1 MLKLTSG
8 CHATTGKEE
17 GSGIFVMMDATKMV
31 DNYHMCW
38 TGILAPAL
46 TIGLVV
52 PSRKSSEV
60 VHQHQETDH
69 VRALFL
75 QRRWEGSV
83 RDRFRTLKAMR
94 RSWKRRTWRRWS
106 TFRRLGGAPF
116 CLFPERGIFS
126 RVVSYLSCGYNTS
139 CARGS
144 GSGWAVRAWDAPRS
158 PCSQES
164 PHKMSRK
171 SKSGQ

>member
-1 MLKLTSG
+1 MGVYVGLDSPDSIGLILVHHKDLAERLRSGLRAKQQGEFCRRAGEKTLLTSG
-8 CHATTGKEE
+8 CHETTGKEV
-17 GSGIFVMMDATKMV
+17 GGGIFVMMDATRMV

-94 RSWKRRTWRRWS
+94 RSWQCRTWRRWS

-116 CLFPERGIFS
+116 CVFLE
-126 RVVSYLSCGYNTS
+126 
-139 CARGS
+139 
-144 GSGWAVRAWDAPRS
+144 
-158 PCSQES
+158 
-164 PHKMSRK
+164 
-171 SKSGQ
+171 

>member
-1 MLKLTSG
+1 MVETIT
-8 CHATTGKEE
+8 CTG
-17 GSGIFVMMDATKMV
+17 
-31 DNYHMCW
+31 

-106 TFRRLGGAPF
+106 TFRRLGGGPF
-116 CLFPERGIFS
+116 CLFLERGIFYS
-126 RVVSYLSCGYNTS
+126 VGSYLSCGYNTS
-139 CARGS
+139 RRLFRIQEGTESNGYRGTGPGERV
-144 GSGWAVRAWDAPRS
+144 GSVNERS
-158 PCSQES
+158 S
-164 PHKMSRK
+164 HHRVV
-171 SKSGQ
+171 SGQLHDAQTPANRPLPHV